1 MAHTRRRRRQVEE
14 EDEEVQP
21 LPNPEPERRIRRSA
35 VAADVQEEEEEEED
49 EKPTPE
55 TGRGTLGGRTRASP
69 RLRDA
74 ASRRPHPPT
83 PILSAAYLKKGSS
96 GVSVSLNDLDR
107 RELPPGPSPAAK
119 KRD

>member
-35 VAADVQEEEEEEED
+35 VAADVQEEEEEED